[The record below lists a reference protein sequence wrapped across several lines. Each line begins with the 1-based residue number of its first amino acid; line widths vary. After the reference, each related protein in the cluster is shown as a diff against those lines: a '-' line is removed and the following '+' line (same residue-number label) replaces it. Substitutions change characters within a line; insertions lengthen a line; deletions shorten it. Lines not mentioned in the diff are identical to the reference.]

1 MDNPD
6 TLPGCGGTIPQMPTG
21 HLRMSLLGTFRVE
34 GDLLGPVPSGQ
45 ARRLLKLLAVHH
57 GRVVPVD
64 TAVEVL
70 WHARPPDHAERNIAV
85 LASRLRRALGRDR
98 IGGGPAGY
106 RLERDDRT
114 TVDLFEAQ
122 DLVAGA
128 ERELARRRWALA
140 AAGAQRAAELL
151 GAGRALTE
159 ERDAPWTA
167 DVRLLAERQ
176 LRRARACW
184 WSAALELGEHRVA
197 VDVAT
202 AALRDDP
209 LDEEACRA
217 AMAAHRRTGESGQ
230 ALLVYK
236 SLRTALAEQLGSD
249 PSPATQATF
258 LSILRAGNVSRPPAG
273 QRTAADP
280 DPERGPLVGRD
291 AELDGLLER
300 WAGAVAGRPG
310 LALVVGEAGI
320 GKSALVEAVAARAR
334 RTGALVLSGSCFEAE
349 RSLYLQPLLEAVR
362 GSIARTDPRRVRELA
377 GDRLGTLIELIPEI
391 APDTGTVPYER
402 VSSEIEHRKSL
413 DALATYLERLAGDR
427 PVLLVVED
435 LQHAGASTVEALHF
449 LVTRWEH
456 SPILAVAT
464 ERTDDEPSRSAGLRD
479 VASVH
484 ELGPLTAAAV
494 AELVRQSGLAY
505 DAATLYAWT
514 GGSPLFVTEL
524 LRHPA
529 PGTTLSIPGSLHEA
543 VAQRFEHAGEEV
555 STLLGLGAVL
565 GSSFSLDEVAALGGI
580 AVEECAQRAGRAL
593 RAGLLVARGDDFR
606 FPNDIVSRI
615 AYDAVPEPVR
625 VSRHRRAARL
635 TDNRPEAAAR
645 HLAAAHDWPGATRAL
660 SLAAHAAHLAF
671 ANDEAER
678 LLTDALEMALRSG
691 DRAVCASVRL
701 RRGRIRT
708 ELGRHDGARTDHE
721 LALELARE
729 LGDEELEA
737 RALEQLGWTALYA
750 RDVLGAVDLAEQ
762 ATQLAESAAAAKG
775 ALPSAT
781 LLLGRVRHWDGD
793 YAGAGAAYDRVLE
806 SGTGDATTAVALA
819 YRGALLQHQ
828 DRFTEARAVLEQAA
842 VLCRRTG
849 QFRPLL
855 QTLFFIGLAR
865 GDVGDFG
872 GALRSLDR
880 ARALIDG
887 YGVSYYRAGIE
898 TTTSWLWQEL
908 GDLGR
913 AREHAEAA
921 VDLAHRGGGALELEQ
936 ELHALLALA
945 DCDLRTGRHDDAG
958 ARVELAAPMLERS
971 LPFKPRAAM
980 RLLEMRARFDTT
992 WAEALFEQAR
1002 AHSSPK
1008 YQALALAHLG
1018 RPEAAARVAG
1028 RIGSDLL
1035 VGRLG
1040 APVDRR
1046 AARDRIARALP
1057 AALRESYTR
1066 RE

>member
-1 MDNPD
+1 
-6 TLPGCGGTIPQMPTG
+6 
-21 HLRMSLLGTFRVE
+21 MSLLGTFRVE
-34 GDLLGPVPSGQ
+34 GDLLGPVPTGQ
-45 ARRLLKLLAVHH
+45 AQRLLKLLAVHN
-57 GRVVPVD
+57 GRFVPVD

-70 WHARPPDHAERNIAV
+70 WSSRPPDHAERNIAV

-98 IGGGPAGY
+98 IGGGPSGY
-106 RLERDDRT
+106 RLVLDDRT
-114 TVDLFEAQ
+114 TVDLFEAEE
-122 DLVAGA
+122 LVRSA
-128 ERELARRRWALA
+128 ERELAGRRHALA
-140 AAGAQRAAELL
+140 ATAAERAAELL
-151 GAGRALTE
+151 GAGRPLTE

-176 LRRARACW
+176 LRRARLCW
-184 WSAALELGEHRVA
+184 WSAALELRAHRVV

-217 AMAAHRRTGESGQ
+217 VMAAHQRTGESGQ

-236 SLRTALAEQLGSD
+236 ALRTTLAEQLGTD
-249 PSPATQATF
+249 PSPATQAMF
-258 LSILRAGNVSRPPAG
+258 LSVLRAENVPSRSG
-273 QRTAADP
+273 P
-280 DPERGPLVGRD
+280 DPAPEGGPLVGRD
-291 AELDGLLER
+291 TELAGLLTR
-300 WAGAVAGRPG
+300 WTDAVAGRPG
-310 LALVVGEAGI
+310 LAVVVGEAGI
-320 GKSALVEAVAARAR
+320 GKSALVEALAARVR
-334 RTGALVLSGSCFEAE
+334 QTGALVLTGSCFEAE

-362 GSIARTDPRRVRELA
+362 AGIARSDPRRVRELA
-377 GDRLGTLIELIPEI
+377 GDGLGTLIELIPEI
-391 APDTGTVPYER
+391 ARVTGPVPYER
-402 VSSEIEHRKSL
+402 VGSEIEHRKSL
-413 DALATYLERLAGDR
+413 DALATYLERLAGDQ
-427 PVLLVVED
+427 PVLLVIED

-449 LVTRWEH
+449 LVTRWER
-456 SPILAVAT
+456 SRILAVAT
-464 ERTDDEPSRSAGLRD
+464 ERTGDEPAGSAGLRD
-479 VASVH
+479 VASLH
-484 ELGPLTAAAV
+484 ELGALTEPAV
-494 AELVRQSGLAY
+494 AELVRDSGLGY
-505 DAATLYAWT
+505 DVAKLFAWT

-529 PGTTLSIPGSLHEA
+529 PGGTLTVPGSLHEA
-543 VAQRFEHAGEEV
+543 VAERLEHAGEEV

-580 AVEECAQRAGRAL
+580 AVEECAQQAGRAL
-593 RAGLLVARGDDFR
+593 RAGLLVTRGDHFR
-606 FPNDIVSRI
+606 FPNDIVSTI

-645 HLAAAHDWPGATRAL
+645 HLAAAHDWVEAARAL
-660 SLAAHAAHLAF
+660 GLAAHAAHLAF
-671 ANDEAER
+671 ANDESER
-678 LLTDALEMALRSG
+678 LLTDALEAALRSG
-691 DRAVCASVRL
+691 DRSVCATVRL

-708 ELGRHDGARTDHE
+708 ELDRHDGAREDHE
-721 LALELARE
+721 QALVLARE

-750 RDVLGAVDLAEQ
+750 RDVLGAADLAEQ

-806 SGTGDATTAVALA
+806 SGTGEATTAVALA

-828 DRFTEARAVLEQAA
+828 DRFSEARVVLERAA
-842 VLCRRTG
+842 VLCRQTG

-908 GDLGR
+908 GEVGR
-913 AREHAEAA
+913 AREHAELA
-921 VDLAHRGGGALELEQ
+921 VELAHRGGGALELEQ

-945 DCDLRTGRHDDAG
+945 DCDLRVGRFDDAG
-958 ARVELAAPMLERS
+958 ARVEAAAPMLERS
-971 LPFKPRAAM
+971 LPFKPRATM
-980 RLLEMRARFDTT
+980 RLLELRARFDPT
-992 WAEALFEQAR
+992 WAEALFEEAR
-1002 AHSSPK
+1002 THSSPK
-1008 YQALALAHLG
+1008 YRALALAHLG
-1018 RPEAAARVAG
+1018 RTEAAARVAG

-1040 APVDRR
+1040 SQVDRR

-1057 AALRESYTR
+1057 AALRTSYLRESDVR
-1066 RE
+1066 DD